1 VSSGTAQLEL
11 KGWMGGAMLA
21 IQKIVD
27 HAGGCGAHVLKCAR
41 RGTPANT

>member
-1 VSSGTAQLEL
+1 
-11 KGWMGGAMLA
+11 MGGAMLA

-41 RGTPANT
+41 RGASAYLENVGSMSQR